1 MLAVSTSPIIAR
13 YLENVPAVAISF
25 WRMAFGALILWII
38 SIFRKQ
44 PPLTEIN
51 RNKTLLGGFLLGIH
65 FALFFGSLKLT
76 TIANATF
83 LGTLAPIFTFLIEK
97 YFFKRNHN
105 PKLVLGL
112 AVAILGA
119 FIIVVNQ
126 FDFSSDYTLGN
137 LLAVFCSLFLGI
149 AFIISE
155 NVRKSVGAISYS
167 RTLFTTAAITLLGIS
182 LLTATP
188 ITGFSTY
195 EFGGLFLLGLIP
207 TIFGHGFMNY
217 AVGFVSPTIV
227 ASAPLG
233 EPILATI
240 WAYFLFN
247 EVIGTPILIGGGFT
261 LLGLIILTGKK

>member
-13 YLENVPAVAISF
+13 YLENVPAVTISF
-25 WRMAFGALILWII
+25 WRMAFGSLILWII
-38 SIFRKQ
+38 SIFKKQ
-44 PPLTEIN
+44 PPLTKIN
-51 RNKTLLGGFLLGIH
+51 RNKTLFGGFLLGIH
-65 FALFFGSLKLT
+65 FALFFASLKLT

-83 LGTLAPIFTFLIEK
+83 LGTLAPIFTFLIER
-97 YFFKRNHN
+97 YFFKRNN
-105 PKLVLGL
+105 KPIMLLGL
-112 AVAILGA
+112 TVAIIGA
-119 FIIVVNQ
+119 FIIVSNQ

-137 LLAVFCSLFLGI
+137 LLAVSCSLFLGI

-155 NVRKSVGAISYS
+155 NVRKSVTNIGYS
-167 RTLFTTAAITLLGIS
+167 RTLFSSAAITLLGIS
-182 LLTATP
+182 LLTVTP
-188 ITGFSTY
+188 ITGFSLR

-227 ASAPLG
+227 ASAPMG

-247 EVIGTPILIGGGFT
+247 EVIGTPIIIGGGFT
-261 LLGLIILTGKK
+261 LFGMIILTRKK